1 MNYEV
6 KDNQNKSY
14 GKFETYQLAVEKIM
28 ELNKTD
34 TKLLFEIIEKKE
46 IEKVKKEIEKVKKE
60 IEKVKKEIEKYKD
73 NDEFSRDKI
82 FILKKRLTK
91 LLAIKLK

>member
-6 KDNQNKSY
+6 KDNQKQSY
-14 GKFETYQLAVEKIM
+14 GKFTTYQLAVKKIM

-34 TKLLFEIIEKKE
+34 TKLLFEIIE
-46 IEKVKKEIEKVKKE
+46 KKEIEKVKKE